1 MKILIA
7 EDDFTSRT
15 MLQAVLSKLGYEVVA
30 TSDGETALAAMQAAD
45 APQLAVLDWMMP
57 GMGGLEV
64 CRRVR
69 TLETDQ
75 PPYLIILTTKREKE
89 DIVAGLEAGADDY
102 LAKPFDPAELRA
114 RVETGRR
121 MVEIQARLAEKI
133 SDLGVLYQQLQRQYD
148 VAAEVISKVMQN
160 NKRQSGNVKYLL
172 SPMEIACGDI
182 AFSVPK
188 PSGGIYAFLG
198 DFTGHGLAAAIGT
211 VLVTNIFFAMTDKN
225 YSICGIA
232 AEINAK
238 LKETLPTHLYLAACL
253 LELEFS
259 TGTLTVWNGGIPD
272 GLVVGRQ
279 GGIKSRLP
287 SRHVPLG
294 VINNDQ
300 LDLSVDLIEIEQDDR
315 IYVYSDG
322 VIETFNPEGEIFG
335 QQRLEEHF
343 LQDPLPESSLEA
355 IKTSLETFQAGTPQK
370 DDTTMLEIICD
381 AEAAGNVRDGDTGR
395 KREDARGWYLSLQF
409 EADSLRS
416 IDIVSFLIKII
427 EQDRELSSHKTN
439 VFMIIT
445 ELVTNA
451 LDYGLFRLDPGLK
464 KSLEGYERYIEARK
478 KGLESISDGW
488 LRIGLEFS
496 PLAGGGG
503 NWLCRWKTAARVSIT
518 KKTFWPLLT
527 TSHTAGGV
535 SRLCAH
541 CALTLPTTAGAI
553 GCRRCTSGR
562 RDHPDPCCAIFGFLF
577 EG

>member
-198 DFTGHGLAAAIGT
+198 DFAGHGLAAAIGT

-253 LELEFS
+253 LELEFA

-272 GLVVGRQ
+272 LLVVGRQ

-294 VINNDQ
+294 VTNNDQ
-300 LDLSVDLIEIEQDDR
+300 LDLSVDMIEIEQDDR

-322 VIETFNPEGEIFG
+322 VIETFNPEGEMFG

-343 LQDPLPESSLEA
+343 LQDSLPESPLEV

-381 AEAAGNVRDGDTGR
+381 AEAAGNVRDGDTGI
-395 KREDARGWYLSLQF
+395 KRENARGWNLSLQF

-416 IDIVSFLIKII
+416 IDVASLLIRMIEEDQNLHAHKENIYLII
-427 EQDRELSSHKTN
+427 AELINNSLEHGVLKLPSSLKKNIEGFEKYVTARQEALDNLSEGWIKVDLEYVPTDKGGNLKVQVEDSGPGFNYHKTFFDMADN
-439 VFMIIT
+439 ISFNGRGIPLVRSFCEEVTFHGRGNLVQAVYHWT
-445 ELVTNA
+445 E
-451 LDYGLFRLDPGLK
+451 
-464 KSLEGYERYIEARK
+464 
-478 KGLESISDGW
+478 ESS
-488 LRIGLEFS
+488 
-496 PLAGGGG
+496 
-503 NWLCRWKTAARVSIT
+503 
-518 KKTFWPLLT
+518 
-527 TSHTAGGV
+527 
-535 SRLCAH
+535 
-541 CALTLPTTAGAI
+541 
-553 GCRRCTSGR
+553 
-562 RDHPDPCCAIFGFLF
+562 
-577 EG
+577 